1 MRKSKV
7 QMTMAALMAVML
19 LGGCGEAPY
28 ELTEK
33 EEDVI
38 VNYAAHVVTKFN
50 SYQKEGLTYVDL
62 EDTEETAGEEGD
74 AKDAPVSDTP
84 ESDAPEDHV
93 PESENTTGGEA
104 SGLESVGITASL
116 ADLFGAPGLQIDY
129 VGARLSESYIE
140 DSYFAMYP
148 DEGKQYLILGID
160 ITNVGET
167 AADVSYLTEASSFR
181 VSVNHEITSSAETTI
196 LPEDFA
202 VYEGTL
208 QPGETAETILLFQ
221 VPVSVSSVNSLDL
234 VVSAG
239 ENYRIIL
246 ENE

>member
-7 QMTMAALMAVML
+7 QMTTAALMAVLL

-33 EEDVI
+33 EENVI
-38 VNYAAHVVTKFN
+38 VNYAAHVVTKYN
-50 SYQKEGLTYVDL
+50 SYQKEGLAYVEP
-62 EDTEETAGEEGD
+62 EDTEEAAGVEDSAEN
-74 AKDAPVSDTP
+74 APVSDTP
-84 ESDAPEDHV
+84 ENNTPEAGDIA
-93 PESENTTGGEA
+93 GGEA
-104 SGLESVGITASL
+104 SVLESAALAASL
-116 ADLFGAPGLQIDY
+116 ADLFGAPGLEFDY
-129 VGARLSESYIE
+129 VGARLSDSYVE
-140 DSYFAMYP
+140 DTYFAMYP

-160 ITNVGET
+160 ITNVGD
-167 AADVSYLTEASSFR
+167 APAVVSYTTEASAFQ
-181 VSVNHEITSSAETTI
+181 VVVNHEITSSAETTI

-202 VYEGTL
+202 IFEGTL
-208 QPGETAETILLFQ
+208 QPGETRETLLLFQ
-221 VPVSVSSVNSLDL
+221 VPVSVTSVDSLDL